1 MTGPEMQVPI
11 VNSELSLFSNMK
23 GKKMTYFLICCVVL
37 VWGVIFR
44 EIFLG
49 STENTDDPVMRHPVR
64 EPFFNRVDHALDKV
78 SINMTH
84 EDPFQAFS
92 FMQEEVPMEIESKP
106 ILNNIPVKPKMNWTG
121 ISYKGQIYNKTEK
134 RHVAIIAI
142 NGKEIMLSEGEGA
155 EGLKFIKRTG
165 DSIKVTY
172 QNATTYLSI
181 R

>member
-1 MTGPEMQVPI
+1 M
-11 VNSELSLFSNMK
+11 
-23 GKKMTYFLICCVVL
+23 

-49 STENTDDPVMRHPVR
+49 SIENTDDPVTRHPVR
-64 EPFFNRVDHALDKV
+64 EPYFNRVDHAQDKV
-78 SINMTH
+78 SIDLTH
-84 EDPFQAFS
+84 EDPFRAFS
-92 FMQEEVPMEIESKP
+92 FIQEKVPIAIESKP
-106 ILNNIPVKPKMNWTG
+106 ILNNIPVKPQMNWTS

-142 NGKEIMLSEGEGA
+142 NGKEVMLSEGEGA
-155 EGLKFIKRTG
+155 EGLKFIKRAG

-181 R
+181 K